1 MFRFFFSDF
10 HQLIMSQK
18 LSLTLNIMTSIIS
31 PLIAVANDYS
41 ARVTG
46 VVNMNNFSTTL
57 LEAGGCARANTMR
70 LNGYLGHCG
79 ELTIE

>member
-1 MFRFFFSDF
+1 
-10 HQLIMSQK
+10 
-18 LSLTLNIMTSIIS
+18 
-31 PLIAVANDYS
+31 
-41 ARVTG
+41 
-46 VVNMNNFSTTL
+46 MNNFSTTL